1 MKDFFLLQTISNTG
15 NNWGNPP
22 LYNEENKVLKGLT
35 MKTLVIATI
44 VASVTASAS
53 FAQQTP
59 NNYIGTNDQGVISER
74 YGNNA
79 NLIITRD
86 MATQNELNT
95 TNRTVDFL
103 TNEVR
108 GRDAATNSRVDDL
121 AVEINRVDREDHR
134 VVNASVNSDGK
145 LVLHSQGRDG
155 NSKRWLTTT
164 AQITGQDGTNGK
176 DGEKGADG
184 TNGKDGE
191 KGANGTNGTNGKDGE
206 KGADGT
212 NGKDGEKGAN
222 GTNGKDGEKGAN
234 GTNGKDGEKGANGK
248 DGEKGANGT
257 NGKDG
262 KNGKNGKNAI
272 APLGSLSFAA
282 ASASFSGNGIGFG
295 LSASNY
301 SPVEGSIVVGVD
313 LGNNWRAVAGV
324 TTDFNKRHAAS
335 VGVGVSF

>member
-1 MKDFFLLQTISNTG
+1 MRDFFLLQTILNTG
-15 NNWGNPP
+15 NNWGNLP

-53 FAQQTP
+53 FAQTP
-59 NNYIGTNDQGVISER
+59 NNYIGTDNNGVISER

-79 NLIITRD
+79 NIIITRD
-86 MATQNELNT
+86 MATQNELDK
-95 TNRTVDFL
+95 TNGTVNLL
-103 TNEVR
+103 TQEVR
-108 GRDAATNSRVDDL
+108 GRDAATNGRVDDL
-121 AVEINRVDREDHR
+121 AVEINRVDQEDHR
-134 VVNASVNSDGK
+134 VVNASVNEDGK
-145 LVLHSQGRDG
+145 LVLHSQDMDG
-155 NSKRWLTTT
+155 GSKRNLTTN
-164 AQITGQDGTNGK
+164 AQITGQDGTNGT
-176 DGEKGADG
+176 DGTDG
-184 TNGKDGE
+184 TNG
-191 KGANGTNGTNGKDGE
+191 T
-206 KGADGT
+206 DGT
-212 NGKDGEKGAN
+212 DG
-222 GTNGKDGEKGAN
+222 T
-234 GTNGKDGEKGANGK
+234 NGK

-262 KNGKNGKNAI
+262 KNGKNAV

-282 ASASFSGNGIGFG
+282 ASASFSGNGMGFG

>member
-1 MKDFFLLQTISNTG
+1 MRDFFLLQTILNTG
-15 NNWGNPP
+15 NNWGNLP

-44 VASVTASAS
+44 IASVTATAS
-53 FAQQTP
+53 FAQSP
-59 NNYIGTNDQGVISER
+59 NNYIGTDNNGVISER

-79 NLIITRD
+79 NIIITRD
-86 MATQNELNT
+86 MATQNELNN
-95 TNRTVDFL
+95 TNRTVGFL

-108 GRDAATNSRVDDL
+108 GRDAATNGRVDGL
-121 AVEINRVDREDHR
+121 AVEINRVDQEDHR

-145 LVLHSQGRDG
+145 LVLHSQDMDG
-155 NSKRWLTTT
+155 GSKRNLTTT
-164 AQITGQDGTNGK
+164 AQITGQDGADGEDGADGK
-176 DGEKGADG
+176 DGATGQTGDTGQTGKTGADG
-184 TNGKDGE
+184 K
-191 KGANGTNGTNGKDGE
+191 KGT
-206 KGADGT
+206 
-212 NGKDGEKGAN
+212 
-222 GTNGKDGEKGAN
+222 
-234 GTNGKDGEKGANGK
+234 
-248 DGEKGANGT
+248 NGT

-282 ASASFSGNGIGFG
+282 ASASFSGNGMGFG

-301 SPVEGSIVVGVD
+301 SSVEGSVVVGVD

>member
-1 MKDFFLLQTISNTG
+1 LQTILNTG
-15 NNWGNPP
+15 NNWGSLPP
-22 LYNEENKVLKGLT
+22 YNEENKVLKGLT

-44 VASVTASAS
+44 VASVTATAS

-59 NNYIGTNDQGVISER
+59 NNYIGTDNNGVISER

-79 NLIITRD
+79 NIIITRD
-86 MATQNELNT
+86 MATQNELDK
-95 TNRTVDFL
+95 TNGTVNLL
-103 TNEVR
+103 TQEVR
-108 GRDAATNSRVDDL
+108 GRDAATNGRVDDL
-121 AVEINRVDREDHR
+121 AVEINRVDQEDHR
-134 VVNASVNSDGK
+134 VVNASVNEDGK
-145 LVLHSQGRDG
+145 LVLHSQDMDG
-155 NSKRWLTTT
+155 GSKRNLTTN
-164 AQITGQDGTNGK
+164 AQITGQDGTNGT
-176 DGEKGADG
+176 DGTDG
-184 TNGKDGE
+184 TNG
-191 KGANGTNGTNGKDGE
+191 T
-206 KGADGT
+206 DGT
-212 NGKDGEKGAN
+212 DG
-222 GTNGKDGEKGAN
+222 T
-234 GTNGKDGEKGANGK
+234 NGK

-262 KNGKNGKNAI
+262 KNGKNAV

-282 ASASFSGNGIGFG
+282 ASASFSGNGMGFG

>member
-1 MKDFFLLQTISNTG
+1 MRDFFLLQTISNTG
-15 NNWGNPP
+15 NNWGNLP

-44 VASVTASAS
+44 VASVTATAS

-59 NNYIGTNDQGVISER
+59 NNYIGTDNNGVISER
-74 YGNNA
+74 VGNDA
-79 NLIITRD
+79 NNVITRD
-86 MATQNELNT
+86 MATQAEL
-95 TNRTVDFL
+95 
-103 TNEVR
+103 
-108 GRDAATNSRVDDL
+108 
-121 AVEINRVDREDHR
+121 NRVDQEDHR

-145 LVLHSQGRDG
+145 LVLHSQDMDG
-155 NSKRWLTTT
+155 GSKRNLTTT
-164 AQITGQDGTNGK
+164 AQITGQDGA
-176 DGEKGADG
+176 DGQDGATGQTGATGDTGQTGATGRTGADG
-184 TNGKDGE
+184 K
-191 KGANGTNGTNGKDGE
+191 KGT
-206 KGADGT
+206 
-212 NGKDGEKGAN
+212 
-222 GTNGKDGEKGAN
+222 
-234 GTNGKDGEKGANGK
+234 
-248 DGEKGANGT
+248 NGT

>member
-53 FAQQTP
+53 FAQTP
-59 NNYIGTNDQGVISER
+59 NNYIGTDNNGVISER

-79 NLIITRD
+79 NIIITRD
-86 MATQNELNT
+86 MATQNELDK
-95 TNRTVDFL
+95 TNGTVNLL
-103 TNEVR
+103 TQEVR
-108 GRDAATNSRVDDL
+108 GRDAATNGRVDDL
-121 AVEINRVDREDHR
+121 AVEINRVDQEDHR
-134 VVNASVNSDGK
+134 VVNASVNEDGK
-145 LVLHSQGRDG
+145 LVLHSQDMDG
-155 NSKRWLTTT
+155 GSKRNLTTN
-164 AQITGQDGTNGK
+164 AQITGQDGTNGT
-176 DGEKGADG
+176 DGTDG
-184 TNGKDGE
+184 TNG
-191 KGANGTNGTNGKDGE
+191 T
-206 KGADGT
+206 DGT
-212 NGKDGEKGAN
+212 DG
-222 GTNGKDGEKGAN
+222 T
-234 GTNGKDGEKGANGK
+234 NGK

-262 KNGKNGKNAI
+262 KNGKNAV

-282 ASASFSGNGIGFG
+282 ASASFSGNGMGFG